1 MFRGISFLKENGR
14 GKLCKIFEG
23 IDVTNFNWYYVADES
38 EVWTDNENE
47 EYFDKKYYSGKEFS
61 RCIDKDGYVIFLKL
75 QAYSGAAKT
84 ENIASYEEYVKS
96 DCQIVVL
103 IYDCEYVEI
112 YCKNTELIKAI
123 FEQARRINYRDV
135 ELITDENDCRTSF
148 CIK

>member
-1 MFRGISFLKENGR
+1 MLRGISFLKENGR

-47 EYFDKKYYSGKEFS
+47 EYFDKKYYSGKEFL

-75 QAYSGAAKT
+75 QAYSGDVKV
-84 ENIASYEEYVKS
+84 ENVTSYEEYVKS
-96 DCQIVVL
+96 DCQIIVL

-112 YCKNTELIKAI
+112 YCKDTKLTKS
-123 FEQARRINYRDV
+123 FFDQVKRMNYGNV
-135 ELITDENDCRTSF
+135 ELITDENDRRTSF

>member
-61 RCIDKDGYVIFLKL
+61 RCIDKDGYVIF
-75 QAYSGAAKT
+75 
-84 ENIASYEEYVKS
+84 
-96 DCQIVVL
+96 
-103 IYDCEYVEI
+103 
-112 YCKNTELIKAI
+112 
-123 FEQARRINYRDV
+123 
-135 ELITDENDCRTSF
+135 
-148 CIK
+148 